1 MIRSG
6 EVRALSHPGLQEV
19 SNDPCDTGTPLDE
32 LREEF
37 PDIQFLDELFPLDA
51 WPRTRSIELRKT
63 GTIYDDQPGPLLA
76 RAVNFRKWLREEVND
91 KEIIVVTH
99 GGFMHFFYD
108 QWDDVPGDSGSGG
121 FQLDNA
127 QAVPMTLAG
136 VDLPDEGFR
145 SCPLG
150 VYPGPYINVEIEDA
164 SDLADVP
171 RDCGIFTPDRLRYNF

>member
-37 PDIQFLDELFPLDA
+37 PDIQFLDELFPSDA

-127 QAVPMTLAG
+127 QAVPMTLSG

-150 VYPGPYINVEIEDA
+150 IYPGPYINVEIEDA

-171 RDCGIFTPDRLRYNF
+171 RDCGIFTPDHLR